1 MSNKLLKNINPIYTD
16 FYKSMDRDSSS
27 RQDAGDIAQASV
39 ERLLKLPAEQ
49 EVRSPAGLLR
59 QIARNLKIDLA
70 RHRRRLPMESLQSRV
85 DAESLPALSHD
96 IDPERI
102 ALGQERV
109 ELLSKAIDS
118 MPARCRE
125 AFILSRIHGLAHNEV
140 GASMGISPSMV
151 EKHVALG
158 LKICREFMD

>member
-70 RHRRRLPMESLQSRV
+70 RHRRRLPMESFRASTVWRITRL
-85 DAESLPALSHD
+85 APAW
-96 IDPERI
+96 EFR
-102 ALGQERV
+102 
-109 ELLSKAIDS
+109 
-118 MPARCRE
+118 PAW
-125 AFILSRIHGLAHNEV
+125 
-140 GASMGISPSMV
+140 
-151 EKHVALG
+151 
-158 LKICREFMD
+158 